1 MATFVKANPTFS
13 TEALAGTRVT
23 KTTSTGATVGA
34 TVVGAGAATGGAAG
48 GGRPAPAAPA
58 PPRGAALPLVPR
70 LLHPPPHRR
79 QRDHAPPAHRPRRQG
94 GDGARHGPRA
104 GRRLP

>member
-48 GGRPAPAAPA
+48 AADQLPAASSTA
-58 PPRGAALPLVPR
+58 GAATAAASSPLVSRVFIPATIDVSANT
-70 LLHPPPHRR
+70 PPPTIV
-79 QRDHAPPAHRPRRQG
+79 RDGEEGTAP
-94 GDGARHGPRA
+94 
-104 GRRLP
+104 